1 MRNARDEYAFEMV
14 GGDDEYD
21 LDGAVGVR
29 GPARSGRRRG
39 RRAGELY
46 DAFAG
51 ESDEEGLLSEED
63 SDEGDEKYRDDKESG
78 SDEGGGGIEE
88 RKVR

>member
-21 LDGAVGVR
+21 SDGVAGER
-29 GPARSGRRRG
+29 GAGAKRRGRG

-51 ESDEEGLLSEED
+51 ESDEESLLSEEHEETE
-63 SDEGDEKYRDDKESG
+63 EGLGRYRDDKESG
-78 SDEGGGGIEE
+78 SDEGGGG
-88 RKVR
+88 